1 MIALCAQRA
10 GLSGRAYL
18 YSKTP
23 TEIMLDIEAWIASW
37 AFPASVIAGGKK
49 GSGEQGNDRRPGVS
63 GEPHEEKSM
72 SIRMEVPTR
81 PPVLRRFVEFVVRFA
96 ADGLR
101 AQVTNEMTI
110 RRASDDPDR
119 DPRQEEFDDA
129 RRRLLER
136 FPWMSGLRRPLGN
149 VIVTYLDDVAKMTKA
164 NAVAILRASGIEK
177 KEEGKISPILN
188 RGPGGITLGL
198 RGFDASRLQ
207 IVRSRGPRSG

>member
-1 MIALCAQRA
+1 
-10 GLSGRAYL
+10 
-18 YSKTP
+18 
-23 TEIMLDIEAWIASW
+23 
-37 AFPASVIAGGKK
+37 
-49 GSGEQGNDRRPGVS
+49 
-63 GEPHEEKSM
+63 M

-101 AQVTNEMTI
+101 AQVTNETTI
-110 RRASDDPDR
+110 RSDP
-119 DPRQEEFDDA
+119 DPRQEEVDDA